1 MRDVAFP
8 YMVAM
13 TVDTAAS
20 RNAQAAPT
28 RRNWLRRLGAGLIT
42 GAADDDPSGIA
53 TYSQAGAQFGY
64 ATLWTT
70 LFTVPL
76 MIGIQTV
83 SAHVGRV
90 TGRGLAANMRR
101 HFPRPALMA
110 LVSLLLVAN
119 VINLAA
125 DIGAMGEALR
135 LLLGGPSVVYALAFA
150 TLSLWLEVVVPFPR
164 YAPLLKIMTLS
175 LFAYVATACVID
187 VPWGEVWRSF
197 VPRGL
202 PWHDY
207 LVTVVAVFGTTIS
220 PYLFFW
226 QASEEAE
233 EEETDAA
240 QSPLTVA
247 PDQAGEAFARIRF
260 DTDVGML
267 YSNVVA
273 FFIML
278 TAGAVLHAN
287 GVTRIATA
295 ADAAGALRPLAGPF
309 AAALFALGIVGTGL
323 LAVPVLAG
331 SAAYAVA
338 EAFDVKS
345 GLGNKP
351 GDARVFYLIIA
362 GSTALGA
369 LLSVSHLDP
378 IRMLFWAAV
387 INGVIAVPLMVGIML
402 IASRASVM
410 GAFRITG
417 PLRWLGWLATLAMA
431 AVVAAM
437 LLF

>member
-1 MRDVAFP
+1 MP
-8 YMVAM
+8 I
-13 TVDTAAS
+13 DTT
-20 RNAQAAPT
+20 PT
-28 RRNWLRRLGAGLIT
+28 PNPRIKRPWLRRLGAGLIA

-64 ATLWTT
+64 ATLWTAWFT
-70 LFTVPL
+70 LPL

-90 TGRGLAANMRR
+90 TGRGLAANMRQQ
-101 HFPRPALMA
+101 FPRPVLMV

-119 VINLAA
+119 VINMAA
-125 DIGAMGEALR
+125 DIGAMGAALR
-135 LLLGGPSVVYALAFA
+135 LFIGGPQVLYALAFA
-150 TLSLWLEVVVPFPR
+150 VLSLVLEVVIPFPR
-164 YAPLLKIMTLS
+164 YAPFLKFMTLS
-175 LFAYVATACVID
+175 LFAYVATVCVIE
-187 VPWGEVWRSF
+187 VPWSEVWRNF

-233 EEETDAA
+233 EEEADTAL
-240 QSPLTVA
+240 SPLTAA
-247 PDQAGEAFARIRF
+247 PEQAREAFARIRF
-260 DTDVGML
+260 DTDVGMI

-278 TAGAVLHAN
+278 TAGAVLHAH
-287 GVTRIATA
+287 GVTQINTA
-295 ADAAGALRPLAGPF
+295 ADAARALQPLAGPF
-309 AAALFALGIVGTGL
+309 AATLFAIGIVGTGL

-338 EAFDVKS
+338 EAFDVKA

-362 GSTALGA
+362 GSTVLGA
-369 LLSVSHLDP
+369 LLSVSSIDP

-402 IASRASVM
+402 IATREAAM
-410 GAFRITG
+410 GAFRVTG
-417 PLRWLGWLATLAMA
+417 SLRWLGWLATLAMA
-431 AVVAAM
+431 AIVLAM
-437 LLF
+437 LL

>member
-1 MRDVAFP
+1 
-8 YMVAM
+8 MVMSITGSAR
-13 TVDTAAS
+13 ARGGWA
-20 RNAQAAPT
+20 
-28 RRNWLRRLGAGLIT
+28 RRLGAGLIT

-64 ATLWTT
+64 ATLWTA
-70 LFTVPL
+70 LFTLPL

-101 HFPRPALMA
+101 HFPRPVLIA

-135 LLLGGPSVVYALAFA
+135 LLLDGPSVVYALGFA
-150 TLSLWLEVVVPFPR
+150 VISLLLEVVIPFPR
-164 YAPLLKIMTLS
+164 YAPLLKAMTMS
-175 LFAYVATACVID
+175 LLAYVATVFVID
-187 VPWGEVWRSF
+187 VPWGGVWRSL

-202 PWHDY
+202 AWRDY

-233 EEETDAA
+233 EEEVDTTL
-240 QSPLTVA
+240 SPLTAA
-247 PDQAGEAFARIRF
+247 PEQAEEAFTRIRF
-260 DTDVGML
+260 DTGVGMV

-278 TAGAVLHAN
+278 TAGAVLHAH
-287 GVTRIATA
+287 GVTDIRNA
-295 ADAAGALRPLAGPF
+295 ADAASALQPLAGPF
-309 AAALFALGIVGTGL
+309 AAALFAAGIVGTGL

-338 EAFDVKS
+338 EAFDVRA

-351 GDARVFYLIIA
+351 RDARVFYLIIA
-362 GSTALGA
+362 GSTLLGA
-369 LLSVSHLDP
+369 ILSVSRLDP
-378 IRMLFWAAV
+378 IHMLFWAAV
-387 INGVIAVPLMVGIML
+387 INGVISVPLMAGIML
-402 IASRASVM
+402 IATHESVM
-410 GAFRITG
+410 GAFRVG
-417 PLRWLGWLATLAMA
+417 GLLRWLGWASTLVMA
-431 AVVAAM
+431 AVVLAM
-437 LLF
+437 LL

>member
-1 MRDVAFP
+1 MPSDTFP
-8 YMVAM
+8 SI
-13 TVDTAAS
+13 DTAAA
-20 RNAQAAPT
+20 RTPP
-28 RRNWLRRLGAGLIT
+28 RHWLRRLGAGLIT

-64 ATLWTT
+64 GALWTT
-70 LFTVPL
+70 LFTLPL

-83 SAHVGRV
+83 SAHIGRV

-101 HFPRPALMA
+101 HFPRPALVA
-110 LVSLLLVAN
+110 LVSLLLAAN
-119 VINLAA
+119 IVNLAA
-125 DIGAMGEALR
+125 DIGAMGAALR
-135 LLLGGPSVVYALAFA
+135 LLLGGPPVLYALAFA
-150 TLSLWLEVVVPFPR
+150 ALSLLLEVVIPFPR
-164 YAPLLKIMTLS
+164 YAPLLKLMTLS
-175 LFAYVATACVID
+175 LFAYVATVFVID
-187 VPWGEVWRSF
+187 VPWGEVWRSL
-197 VPRGL
+197 VPRGW

-233 EEETDAA
+233 EEEADAA
-240 QSPLTVA
+240 QSPLVTA
-247 PDQAGEAFARIRF
+247 PEQAGEAFARIRF
-260 DTDVGML
+260 DTDVGMI

-278 TAGAVLHAN
+278 TAGAVLHAH
-287 GVTRIATA
+287 GVTHIDTA
-295 ADAAGALRPLAGPF
+295 ADAASALQPLAGSF
-309 AAALFALGIVGTGL
+309 AATLFAIGIVGTGL

-338 EAFDVKS
+338 EAFDVKA

-362 GSTALGA
+362 GSTVLGA
-369 LLSVSHLDP
+369 ILSVSRIDP

-387 INGVIAVPLMVGIML
+387 INGVISVPLMIGIML
-402 IASRASVM
+402 IATRETVM

-417 PLRWLGWLATLAMA
+417 SLRWLGWLATLAMA
-431 AVVAAM
+431 VVVAGM
-437 LLF
+437 LL